1 MIKIIS
7 LNQYTWF
14 KTGGLHND
22 QAYFVSMTK
31 YTLFNVETFKH
42 STRYLGNR
50 PLMPMNHGLIINGK
64 PNNKRLCSKK
74 LS

>member
-31 YTLFNVETFKH
+31 YTLFNVET
-42 STRYLGNR
+42 STRYLGNQ
-50 PLMPMNHGLIINGK
+50 PLMSMNHGLIIKGK
-64 PNNKRLCSKK
+64 PSNKRLCSKK